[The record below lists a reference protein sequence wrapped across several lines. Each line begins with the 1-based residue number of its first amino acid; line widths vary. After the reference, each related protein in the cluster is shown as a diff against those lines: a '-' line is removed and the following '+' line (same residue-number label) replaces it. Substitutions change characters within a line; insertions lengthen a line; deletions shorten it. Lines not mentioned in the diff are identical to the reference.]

1 MGVLEIKQEIL
12 NQLDYIEDIS
22 FLKAIKSIVES
33 KAKDGIYMLSDE
45 QKERIYQARLQFLNN
60 KTIDNQIVEEEI
72 ELWLKSK

>member
-1 MGVLEIKQEIL
+1 MGVLEIRQEIL

-22 FLKAIKSIVES
+22 FLKAIKSLVES
-33 KAKDGIYMLSDE
+33 KAKDGVYILSDE

-60 KTIDNQIVEEEI
+60 ETIDNQIVEEEI

>member
-1 MGVLEIKQEIL
+1 MGALEIKQEII

-22 FLKAIKSIVES
+22 FLKAIKSLVES
-33 KAKDGIYMLSDE
+33 KAKDGVYMLSDE

-60 KTIDNQIVEEEI
+60 ETINNQIVEEEI

>member
-22 FLKAIKSIVES
+22 FLKAIKSLVES
-33 KAKDGIYMLSDE
+33 KAKDGVYMLSDE
-45 QKERIYQARLQFLNN
+45 QKERIYQARLQFLN
-60 KTIDNQIVEEEI
+60 KETIDNQIIEEEI

>member
-12 NQLDYIEDIS
+12 NQLNYIEDIS

-33 KAKDGIYMLSDE
+33 KAKDGIYILSDE
-45 QKERIYQARLQFLNN
+45 QKERIYQVRLQSLN
-60 KTIDNQIVEEEI
+60 KETIDNQIIEEEI